1 MISDITFFLFLNKN
15 MVHIYFCVST
25 HPSRSSPQL
34 MVRPGWFQ
42 ALATKELRGPSKNAW
57 TDDFGLFS
65 GLDLPVSYVSCR
77 KCIFFL
83 ESQHLQLC
91 RQVGQGQPERWTW
104 WEQASE
110 NPWNWSCVCHWNID
124 GFWFYFVLYCRN
136 SFRPTG
142 IQWDEHWVLKVAFA
156 SSVVWVID
164 AL

>member
-15 MVHIYFCVST
+15 MVDIYFCVST

-77 KCIFFL
+77 KCIFFWKANIFSCAGKWDKDNPRDEPDENKPQKIHGIGVVFVIETSTVSDSIL
-83 ESQHLQLC
+83 FYI
-91 RQVGQGQPERWTW
+91 VGIHFVQPVYNEM
-104 WEQASE
+104 S
-110 NPWNWSCVCHWNID
+110 I
-124 GFWFYFVLYCRN
+124 GFWRLHLL
-136 SFRPTG
+136 P
-142 IQWDEHWVLKVAFA
+142 Q
-156 SSVVWVID
+156 
-164 AL
+164 